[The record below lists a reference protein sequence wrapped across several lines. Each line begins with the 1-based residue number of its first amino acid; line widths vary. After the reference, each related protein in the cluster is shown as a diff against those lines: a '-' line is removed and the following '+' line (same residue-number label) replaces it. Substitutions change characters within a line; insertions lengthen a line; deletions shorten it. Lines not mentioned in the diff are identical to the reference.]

1 MAEKK
6 KTQQRKPASRK
17 QSASRRIRGGREMSL
32 TELFKK
38 QRARRAAEF
47 KPDANVSTF
56 GKTLRLTQLQRLRLA
71 KWGLYVLTVTLFL
84 VVQDVIMSQVSIFGA
99 TTDLAVCAILLIT
112 VLEGT
117 EIGSVFVLAASTVY
131 FFSGSA
137 PGAYCIGLM
146 TFLGIGATLFRQMYW
161 HRSRGSILLCTAIAV
176 TGYELGLFVI
186 GLMNE
191 LTRFSRVGIFVLT
204 VLLSCLALIPM
215 YSLIYKIGLI
225 GGNTWKE

>member
-6 KTQQRKPASRK
+6 KTQQRKPASK
-17 QSASRRIRGGREMSL
+17 KKAASRPIRGGKEMSL
-32 TELFKK
+32 VELFKK
-38 QRARRAAEF
+38 HRAKRDTDF
-47 KPDANVSTF
+47 KPDAEVSTF

-71 KWGLYVLTVTLFL
+71 KWSLYVLTVILAL
-84 VVQDVIMSQVSIFGA
+84 VIQDVIMSQVSIFGA

-117 EIGSVFVLAASTVY
+117 EVGSIFVLAASLFY

-161 HRSRGSILLCTAIAV
+161 HRSRGSILLCAAIAV
-176 TGYELGLFVI
+176 TLYEMGLFVI

-191 LTRFSRVGIFVLT
+191 LTRFSRVGIFGLT
-204 VLLSCLALIPM
+204 AVLSCLVLIPM
-215 YSLIYKIGLI
+215 YSLVYKIGLI

>member
-6 KTQQRKPASRK
+6 KTQQRKPAPKKKASSRSIK
-17 QSASRRIRGGREMSL
+17 GGKEMSL
-32 TELFKK
+32 AELFKK
-38 QRARRAAEF
+38 HRARRDMEF
-47 KPDANVSTF
+47 KPDAQVSTF
-56 GKTLRLTQLQRLRLA
+56 GKALRLTQLQRLRLA
-71 KWGLYVLTVTLFL
+71 KWSLYVLTVILSL
-84 VVQDVIMSQVSIFGA
+84 VVQDVIMSQISIFGA

-117 EIGSVFVLAASTVY
+117 EVGSIFVLAASLFY

-146 TFLGIGATLFRQMYW
+146 SFLGIGATLFRQMYW
-161 HRSRGSILLCTAIAV
+161 HRSRGSILLCAAIAV
-176 TGYELGLFVI
+176 TLYEMGLFVI

-191 LTRFSRVGIFVLT
+191 LTLFSRIGIFVLT
-204 VLLSCLALIPM
+204 AVLSCLMLIPM
-215 YSLIYKIGLI
+215 YSLVYKIGLI